1 MLPSWYPVI
10 QIQRRHSGVLI
21 VNIEHIPLFSAVS
34 IVYFKKVNTAEN
46 QVYGFLENF
55 SVKFSEN
62 FANVYFWITASIWLQ
77 NVATL

>member
-34 IVYFKKVNTAEN
+34 IVYFKKVNT
-46 QVYGFLENF
+46 G
-55 SVKFSEN
+55 
-62 FANVYFWITASIWLQ
+62 
-77 NVATL
+77 